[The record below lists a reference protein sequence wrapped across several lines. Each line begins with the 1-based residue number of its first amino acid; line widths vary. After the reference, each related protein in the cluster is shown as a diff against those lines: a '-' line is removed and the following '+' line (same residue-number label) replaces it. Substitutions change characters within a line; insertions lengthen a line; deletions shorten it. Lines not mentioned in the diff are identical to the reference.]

1 MAERA
6 DTLAALIERER
17 ERLTRQR
24 EAALAKRQEAE
35 DEIAAIDK
43 ELLAVTAY
51 FDIKEGRTAPPA
63 QEPRKGWKPRAA
75 SPAPGAPR
83 PGRRSEILKLLTD
96 NPGLTKGE
104 IIDRLGARNDKS
116 AWQSVNNAIANM
128 KRKKKIRTEGEARR
142 GRHFVASQPTSGET
156 SGDQIPLTT
165 GPTSGGSLTDGT
177 ASAAEHGP
185 GRVS

>member
-1 MAERA
+1 
-6 DTLAALIERER
+6 
-17 ERLTRQR
+17 
-24 EAALAKRQEAE
+24 
-35 DEIAAIDK
+35 
-43 ELLAVTAY
+43 
-51 FDIKEGRTAPPA
+51 
-63 QEPRKGWKPRAA
+63 
-75 SPAPGAPR
+75 
-83 PGRRSEILKLLTD
+83 
-96 NPGLTKGE
+96 
-104 IIDRLGARNDKS
+104 
-116 AWQSVNNAIANM
+116 M